1 MFKSTE
7 LLILIIYILLS
18 SIYLYSDSENNDNNM
33 KLQTIKKITPSE
45 ANELIRK
52 YKFNPDL
59 IILDVRTPEEFGEE
73 HIENAKNLDF
83 YSKSFKQNLKE
94 FDKDKT
100 YIIHCRSG
108 ARSSKTLIIMQDL
121 GFNEVFDMGGI
132 IQWKKQGFETV
143 K

>member
-1 MFKSTE
+1 MIKSTE
-7 LLILIIYILLS
+7 LIILVIYILLS

-45 ANELIRK
+45 ANELIK
-52 YKFNPDL
+52 KNKSNPDL
-59 IILDVRTPEEFGEE
+59 IILDVRTRKEFGEE

-132 IQWKKQGFETV
+132 IQWKKQGFGTV